1 MHADLIF
8 NEKSQTI
15 NIRKESEH
23 KLQGQFM
30 LRNILFLIL
39 LAIYGKLKFP

>member
-23 KLQGQFM
+23 RQFM
-30 LRNILFLIL
+30 FRNIPFLIL
-39 LAIYGKLKFP
+39 LAIYGK